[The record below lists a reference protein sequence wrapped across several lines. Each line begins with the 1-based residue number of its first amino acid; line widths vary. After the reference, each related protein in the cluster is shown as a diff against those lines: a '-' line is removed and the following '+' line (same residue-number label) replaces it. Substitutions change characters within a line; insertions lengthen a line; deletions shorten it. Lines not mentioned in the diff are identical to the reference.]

1 VNVTLSSINQRQR
14 EAESMQK
21 ALPATRTPGHTCT
34 ATGLIPCHI
43 GTGTGL
49 TPCHIRTVTSHTQ
62 TEGGAC
68 TSAAAPALEATA
80 DGQAPWCA
88 HKDSLVVARGAA
100 ACVRWARG
108 LTMAVAAG
116 GGGPVEAEGR

>member
-1 VNVTLSSINQRQR
+1 MNVTLSSINQRQR

-21 ALPATRTPGHTCT
+21 ALPATLTPGHTCT

-62 TEGGAC
+62 TEGVC
-68 TSAAAPALEATA
+68 TSAAAPALEAHGRWPGAVVCSYGLPRGGTRR
-80 DGQAPWCA
+80 GSVCSLGPW
-88 HKDSLVVARGAA
+88 V
-100 ACVRWARG
+100 
-108 LTMAVAAG
+108 TMAVAAG